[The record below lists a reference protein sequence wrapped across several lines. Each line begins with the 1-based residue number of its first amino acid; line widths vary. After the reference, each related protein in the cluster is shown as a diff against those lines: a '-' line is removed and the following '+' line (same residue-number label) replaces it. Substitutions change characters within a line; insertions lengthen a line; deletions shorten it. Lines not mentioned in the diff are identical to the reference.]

1 MPGGGAPLLRFGGPA
16 EAVQPKREVVESSK
30 VTLKPGTVLVFGDND
45 VSPVRFSFSHP
56 SRLAD
61 LTN

>member
-1 MPGGGAPLLRFGGPA
+1 LLRFGGPA

-45 VSPVRFSFSHP
+45 VSPVRFSPLHVFFP
-56 SRLAD
+56 YL
-61 LTN
+61 L